1 MAGHE
6 TESKAGM
13 HKNGVSAKILCCL
26 HRGIDPLSLAFSL
39 SYLGDLDSLIFLE
52 YGQPQHLINRTAY
65 RKFDLCRAPEKQNH
79 RKKMDASSVSDKYSI
94 GNINQIF
101 VVVVVVVPTDSKL
114 SMLYRVS
121 KFIYI
126 YEHQDCNLHKE

>member
-1 MAGHE
+1 METEYITTAGQVQVHFSMSWVMAGHE

-13 HKNGVSAKILCCL
+13 HKNGASAKILCCL

-79 RKKMDASSVSDKYSI
+79 RKKNGCV
-94 GNINQIF
+94 QHLRQ
-101 VVVVVVVPTDSKL
+101 V
-114 SMLYRVS
+114 
-121 KFIYI
+121 
-126 YEHQDCNLHKE
+126 